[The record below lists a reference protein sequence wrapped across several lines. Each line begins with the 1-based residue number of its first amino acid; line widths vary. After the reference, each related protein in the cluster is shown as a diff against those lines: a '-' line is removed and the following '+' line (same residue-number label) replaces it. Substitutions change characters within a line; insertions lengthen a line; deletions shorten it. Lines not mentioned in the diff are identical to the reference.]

1 MKNRIGILILFLACA
16 VGYTQ
21 AQPKSKEERWAYLV
35 TSGGKN
41 TKILFKKE
49 EAAGNQKLS
58 IPQGAALNNKANKE
72 VSGDAKG
79 LASDLVSNRSDSDG
93 AVQKPITL
101 PPLPKISDQG
111 QEPKGK
117 PDA

>member
-1 MKNRIGILILFLACA
+1 MACA

-21 AQPKSKEERWAYLV
+21 AQPKSLQERWAYLV

-41 TKILFKKE
+41 TNILFKKE
-49 EAAGNQKLS
+49 EAVGNQKLS
-58 IPQGAALNNKANKE
+58 IPQGAAFNNKANKE
-72 VSGDAKG
+72 SSVGTKG
-79 LASDLVSNRSDSDG
+79 SASDLVSSRSHSDSPE
-93 AVQKPITL
+93 KKSITL

-117 PDA
+117 HDD